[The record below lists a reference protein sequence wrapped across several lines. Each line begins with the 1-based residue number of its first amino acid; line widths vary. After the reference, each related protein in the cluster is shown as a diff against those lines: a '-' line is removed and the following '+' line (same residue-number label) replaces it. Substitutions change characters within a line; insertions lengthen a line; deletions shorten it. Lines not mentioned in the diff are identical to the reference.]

1 MGEKLLS
8 EIAMAKKYK
17 VSRETFRSAIKLLEE
32 EGRVTVKRG
41 VGTFITSP
49 LKTIPSSLERFTSI
63 TEIIRAA
70 SLKEGEKKES
80 IETVPCKKEWLNN

>member
-70 SLKEGEKKES
+70 SLKEGRRKNQLRLFLVRRS
-80 IETVPCKKEWLNN
+80 GLNN